1 MHIQNSERLSFRLM
15 DSQDGQALW
24 QIDQDPSVMKH
35 LNGGIPTSM
44 EQINT
49 TFIPRMQ
56 KYRDETK
63 GWGIW
68 QVSNNKTDEYLGW
81 ILIRPMHFFTDS
93 PNFSDLELGWRFFQ
107 KSWGKGYATEAAMAI
122 SNAVTANT
130 EVTHVSALAVA
141 DNLAS
146 IAVMKKLGMKFV
158 SAYLHKDP
166 IGDFDAVHYQMPVKK

>member
-1 MHIQNSERLSFRLM
+1 M

-24 QIDQDPSVMKH
+24 QIDQDPSVMKY
-35 LNGGIPTSM
+35 LNGGTPTSM

-68 QVSNNKTDEYLGW
+68 QVSDKHTNEYLGW
-81 ILIRPMHFFTDS
+81 VLIRPMHFFTNS

-122 SNAVTANT
+122 SNAVTAKT

-146 IAVMKKLGMKFV
+146 IAVMKKIGMKFV